1 MLLYWVRDGIAQT
14 SIQEGPLV
22 TYFASES
29 LSVPALDQV
38 YGLSAPKG
46 SKKGPQNGPKNGT
59 EKGTQNGPQMGS
71 KIWPKGT
78 KRLRKVGS
86 RKGFPKGYH
95 AGRVR
100 SEILLLFTV
109 LQQGRASQKRVILG
123 CLFGTL
129 FDPQVAQMGSQMVPR
144 KLLRK

>member
-46 SKKGPQNGPKNGT
+46 SKTGPKNGPKKCT
-59 EKGTQNGPQMGS
+59 EKGIQNGPQMGS
-71 KIWPKGT
+71 EIWPKGT
-78 KRLRKVGS
+78 QRLRKVGS
-86 RKGFPKGYH
+86 
-95 AGRVR
+95 
-100 SEILLLFTV
+100 
-109 LQQGRASQKRVILG
+109 
-123 CLFGTL
+123 
-129 FDPQVAQMGSQMVPR
+129 
-144 KLLRK
+144 